1 MISYEMTKKLEA
13 HWTYINGIL
22 KLAYELGQASTLDWE
37 LVKPLMEELYLSS
50 MFHGY
55 KHAEEENK

>member
-1 MISYEMTKKLEA
+1 MISEEMRIKLEA

-37 LVKPLMEELYLSS
+37 LIRPLMEELYLSAI
-50 MFHGY
+50 FHGY
-55 KHAEEENK
+55 KHAKEETK